1 MSVNCIWQKAA
12 QVRDEGQAALVA
24 AQNKERELNGKD
36 ESLNKQLKILRE
48 RERQI
53 AEVSIVG
60 K

>member
-1 MSVNCIWQKAA
+1 M
-12 QVRDEGQAALVA
+12 RDEGQAALVA